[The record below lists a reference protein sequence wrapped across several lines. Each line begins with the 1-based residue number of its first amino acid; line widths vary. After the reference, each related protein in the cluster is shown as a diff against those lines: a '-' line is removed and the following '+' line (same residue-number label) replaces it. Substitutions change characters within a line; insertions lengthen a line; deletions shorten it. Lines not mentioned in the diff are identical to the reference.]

1 MVNTFESIRKKN
13 IWEIE
18 NIINESSSGLKFKRS
33 RAYKTRKEVE
43 EAAETEEEKKAR
55 EALEETKKRD
65 QDLARA
71 QQEKAK
77 ARIGRLE
84 V

>member
-1 MVNTFESIRKKN
+1 M
-13 IWEIE
+13 
-18 NIINESSSGLKFKRS
+18 IIESSLGLKFKRS
-33 RAYKTRKEVE
+33 RAYKTRQEVE

-55 EALEETKKRD
+55 EALEERKKRD

-71 QQEKAK
+71 QEQKAK
-77 ARIGRLE
+77 AKIGRLE